1 MGRRGQDAAAA
12 GCAEEVLEEPLE
24 DEPLEDE
31 PLEEVPDEAESAEL
45 EADPSE
51 AGADPP
57 DGVEAP
63 EVAESVE

>member
-12 GCAEEVLEEPLE
+12 GCAEEVLE
-24 DEPLEDE
+24 EPLEDE